1 MVALTKTVSRILIV
15 AALAAVPLGC
25 SNDDAA
31 PDDRRVLE
39 ERDQKV
45 DQATRGQIST
55 VTDRAIGAYN
65 NGDLTALLNISCGQL
80 KSELERTGPEAFADE
95 AKSDTAARG
104 PGNVTDVSDVKVVG
118 NVGSAAVTVR
128 YARYV
133 EGLDSDNSVRFSA
146 VYQKDAEVWRL
157 CGLN

>member
-1 MVALTKTVSRILIV
+1 MVALSKTVSRILIA
-15 AALAAVPLGC
+15 AALAAVPMGC
-25 SNDDAA
+25 SDKGAA

-55 VTDRAIGAYN
+55 VTAQAIGAYN

-80 KSELERTGPEAFADE
+80 KSELEQTRPEAFGDE

-104 PGNVTDVSDVKVVG
+104 PGNVTDVSDIKVVG
-118 NVGSAAVTVR
+118 GVGSAAVTVR
-128 YARYV
+128 YARHV
-133 EGLDSDNSVRFSA
+133 EGLDSDDSVRFSA
-146 VYQKDAEVWRL
+146 TYQKEAEVWRL